1 MSARIYCF
9 ANQKGGVAKTTT
21 AVNLGAYLAQAG
33 RRVLLV
39 DTDPQGN
46 ATTSLGVDPRGLK
59 VSLYNV
65 LIEKLPIQQALTL
78 TERVGLDLIP
88 ASTALAG
95 AEVEMARMMA
105 RERLLSR
112 ALQPLLSSYDYVLI
126 DDPPSL
132 GLLTINGLTAA
143 HGVLIPVQ
151 CEYLA
156 LEGLSLLL
164 GTIQQV
170 REVLNE
176 RLALTGVLLTMYDS
190 RTNLGQQVVEEVK
203 NYFPDKVFRAIIPRN
218 VRLSEAPSYGQT
230 ILSYAPTSPGAL
242 AYQAFAA
249 EFLQREEKRG
259 EEKRG
264 EEKRGEEKGQ
274 EEKEQEEKAQPG
286 QPSVAPIPP
295 GGQGATTM
303 IAQKAQEGV
312 YDQ

>member
-1 MSARIYCF
+1 MTARIYCF

-21 AVNLGAYLAQAG
+21 AVNLGAYLAHAG

-46 ATTSLGVDPRGLK
+46 ATTCLGVDPRGLS

-65 LIEKLPIQQALTL
+65 LVEKTPIQQALTL

-88 ASTALAG
+88 ASTDLAG

-105 RERLLSR
+105 RERLLTR
-112 ALQPLLSSYDYVLI
+112 ALQPLLSSYDYILI

-143 HGVLIPVQ
+143 NGVLIPVQ

-176 RLALTGVLLTMYDS
+176 RLVLTGVLLTMYDS
-190 RTNLGQQVVEEVK
+190 RTNLGQQVVEEVQ
-203 NYFPDKVFRAIIPRN
+203 NYFPDKVYRTIIPRN

-230 ILSYAPTSPGAL
+230 ILSYAPNSPGAL
-242 AYQAFAA
+242 AYQTFAN
-249 EFLQREEKRG
+249 EFLRREEKG
-259 EEKRG
+259 KEEKSGEAKRQEDNDGAATLTTPAAPANPPQRG
-264 EEKRGEEKGQ
+264 GH
-274 EEKEQEEKAQPG
+274 
-286 QPSVAPIPP
+286 
-295 GGQGATTM
+295 
-303 IAQKAQEGV
+303 
-312 YDQ
+312 DQ

>member
-46 ATTSLGVDPRGLK
+46 ATTSLGVDPRSLK

-88 ASTALAG
+88 AATALAG
-95 AEVEMARMMA
+95 AEVELARMMA

-249 EFLQREEKRG
+249 EFLQREEK
-259 EEKRG
+259 
-264 EEKRGEEKGQ
+264 
-274 EEKEQEEKAQPG
+274 EQAG
-286 QPSVAPIPP
+286 N
-295 GGQGATTM
+295 QGA
-303 IAQKAQEGV
+303 APADQNVQEGV

>member
-1 MSARIYCF
+1 MSTRIYCF

-21 AVNLGAYLAQAG
+21 AVNLAAYLAQAG
-33 RRVLLV
+33 RRVLLI

-65 LIEKLPIQQALTL
+65 LIEKTPIQQALTL

-88 ASTALAG
+88 ASTDLAG

-112 ALQPLLSSYDYVLI
+112 ALQPLLPAYDYVLI

-170 REVLNE
+170 REVLND
-176 RLALTGVLLTMYDS
+176 RLVLTGVLLTMYDS
-190 RTNLGQQVVEEVK
+190 RTNLGQQVVEEVQ
-203 NYFPDKVFRAIIPRN
+203 NYFPDKVFRTIIPRN

-230 ILSYAPTSPGAL
+230 ILSYAPGSPGAL
-242 AYQAFAA
+242 AYGALAA
-249 EFLQREEKRG
+249 EFLQREEKG
-259 EEKRG
+259 QDEKQG
-264 EEKRGEEKGQ
+264 T
-274 EEKEQEEKAQPG
+274 
-286 QPSVAPIPP
+286 APL
-295 GGQGATTM
+295 AS
-303 IAQKAQEGV
+303 ADQKAQEEAHE
-312 YDQ
+312 Q